1 MNLYKLWD
9 LTESLYGVLILEA
22 EDEILRTDQSVRFI
36 GVRLIDMR
44 KAEQNL
50 FSNQS
55 ALRIWLNEKDSTA

>member
-22 EDEILRTDQSVRFI
+22 EDQILRTDQSVRFI